1 MHLISSSES
10 ERGHKEIKGAIQC
23 TDCWKEKKH
32 KQKPPDCWMPAFES
46 KGLTDIKQTC
56 LQII

>member
-23 TDCWKEKKH
+23 TDCWKEKNTNKN
-32 KQKPPDCWMPAFES
+32 P
-46 KGLTDIKQTC
+46 LTAGCQHLKAKD
-56 LQII
+56 LQI